1 MPRKKRVIRKTTAK
15 KTSTK
20 KSINQPVKQQHHDH
34 HIDLLNALIQH
45 DIALQKKSVEMIT
58 SFNSLSERIDKF
70 LNVFE
75 KAASRIERGE
85 IEEPLAKKLE
95 ALIDQNKTI
104 SRGLLLLEKYVREK
118 TTVGFAPPKSLMNKP
133 EDF

>member
-1 MPRKKRVIRKTTAK
+1 MPKKGS
-15 KTSTK
+15 KTSQSGHSSHK
-20 KSINQPVKQQHHDH
+20 HD
-34 HIDLLNALIQH
+34 DLVSSLIQH
-45 DIALQKKSVEMIT
+45 DISLQKKTVELIT

-104 SRGLLLLEKYVREK
+104 ARGLLLLERYVREK
-118 TTVGFAPPKSLMNKP
+118 TTVGFSPPKSMGMSKQ
-133 EDF
+133 EF

>member
-1 MPRKKRVIRKTTAK
+1 MPRKKAKKTTAK

-20 KSINQPVKQQHHDH
+20 KTHSHKEDH
-34 HIDLLNALIQH
+34 HVELINSLIQH
-45 DIALQKKSVEMIT
+45 DISLQKKTVEMIS

-70 LNVFE
+70 LGVFE

-95 ALIDQNKTI
+95 ALIEQNKTI
-104 SRGLLLLEKYVREK
+104 ARGLLLLEKYVREK
-118 TTVGFAPPKSLMNKP
+118 TTVGFSPPKSLTGLPKSQ
-133 EDF
+133 EF

>member
-1 MPRKKRVIRKTTAK
+1 MPKKGSRIIKTAK
-15 KTSTK
+15 KT
-20 KSINQPVKQQHHDH
+20 HHAHDDH
-34 HIDLLNALIQH
+34 NAELVSALIQH
-45 DIALQKKSVEMIT
+45 DISLQKKTIEMIS

-70 LNVFE
+70 LSVFE

-104 SRGLLLLEKYVREK
+104 ARGLVLLEKYVREK
-118 TTVGFAPPKSLMNKP
+118 TTVGFSSPKSLTGIKP
-133 EDF
+133 AEF